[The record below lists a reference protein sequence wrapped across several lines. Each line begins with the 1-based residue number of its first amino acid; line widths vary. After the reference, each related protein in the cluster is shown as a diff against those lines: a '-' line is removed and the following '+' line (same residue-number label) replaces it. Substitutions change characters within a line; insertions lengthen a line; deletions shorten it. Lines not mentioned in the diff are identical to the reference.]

1 MSAAPALFE
10 TMRVR
15 GGVLPFLDQHLA
27 RLAHG
32 ATTLHLPPPS
42 AVLRTIALER
52 AADGPADRVL
62 RLGWSADGAAW
73 SEREVGPERP
83 WHVVTVGVQ
92 HRPYPVKSEDRLM
105 FDRALA
111 EAEAVGA
118 DEPLMLAADGNVA
131 ETARF
136 AVVWWDADVLC
147 VPDPTLGV
155 LPSVG
160 LARILVLATER
171 GIPVAA
177 GRYARASLDGRSVAL
192 VNAVRGIVPVGTLD
206 GAQVVA
212 PPALSALAEAFWP
225 VA

>member
-1 MSAAPALFE
+1 MSAPALFE

-15 GGVLPFLDQHLA
+15 GGELPFLDQHLA
-27 RLAHG
+27 RLTHG
-32 ATTLHLPPPS
+32 AVTLHLPPPS
-42 AVLRTIALER
+42 AVLRTMALER
-52 AADGPADRVL
+52 AAEGAADRVL
-62 RLGWSADGAAW
+62 RLVWSTDGAAW
-73 SEREVGPERP
+73 AARELGPERP

-92 HRPYPVKSEDRLM
+92 HRPYPVKSEDRLV

-111 EAEAVGA
+111 ESQAVGG
-118 DEPLMLAADGNVA
+118 DEPLLLTPDGHVA

-147 VPDPTLGV
+147 VPDPTLGI

-160 LARILVLATER
+160 LARILALATER

-177 GRYARASLDGRSVAL
+177 ARYARTALDGRSLAL
-192 VNAVRGIVPVGTLD
+192 VNAVRGIVPVSTLD
-206 GAQVVA
+206 GVQVT
-212 PPALSALAEAFWP
+212 PRPALSALAGAFWP